1 MTSAAAAPARRMNI
15 ADEVLGPSLARG
27 QIDDIAIEFGDERI
41 SYGELNAQVNRF
53 GNALKPYLK
62 KGDRTLLLLKDS
74 PTFAAAFLGVMRVGG
89 VSVPVS
95 TRASV
100 KDLAFVLRDSE
111 AAALLID
118 DEFVPLFR
126 EAVAMG
132 APPPPLVA
140 VRGEPVEGLDTISAL
155 IAKSGSSLAT
165 APTTVDD
172 PAFWLYTSG
181 STGTPKGA
189 VHCHGLIVVGD
200 CYFQSFGYGPGE
212 KIFGSSKLFFA
223 FALGHSLLAGLRTGS
238 TIVLYDGWPD
248 SNAITTIVERH
259 RPTIVLSVP
268 AFYRTLCQEGHAA
281 KPAFKGVRCYL
292 SAGESL
298 PESLYQRWH
307 QMTGR
312 PIVEGIGMTETIF
325 MIVSGTPAEHHPGAT
340 GKPMPYAET
349 RLTDADGEVTTPE
362 RPGVLW
368 IKMKSL
374 CREYWRQPEKMNSAM
389 EDGWFRTG
397 DVFVVGNDGW
407 WRHQGRADDLL
418 KISGQ
423 WVSPAEI
430 EECAVTVPGIAEAVV
445 VGVPDRD
452 GLVRLAMFLIPSEQA
467 SEDLKRRV
475 QDKLLASLSKYK
487 CPRNIIF
494 VDVVP
499 RTATGKVRRFR
510 LREWLT
516 ADLLRRLVRNLGLDL
531 DNIAQS
537 SPQLV
542 IDMQTRCAKCESQDR
557 CAHDIEA
564 ESKNAFHEYCPN
576 AALIIKMEGAQ

>member
-1 MTSAAAAPARRMNI
+1 
-15 ADEVLGPSLARG
+15 
-27 QIDDIAIEFGDERI
+27 
-41 SYGELNAQVNRF
+41 
-53 GNALKPYLK
+53 
-62 KGDRTLLLLKDS
+62 
-74 PTFAAAFLGVMRVGG
+74 
-89 VSVPVS
+89 
-95 TRASV
+95 
-100 KDLAFVLRDSE
+100 
-111 AAALLID
+111 
-118 DEFVPLFR
+118 
-126 EAVAMG
+126 
-132 APPPPLVA
+132 
-140 VRGEPVEGLDTISAL
+140 
-155 IAKSGSSLAT
+155 
-165 APTTVDD
+165 
-172 PAFWLYTSG
+172 
-181 STGTPKGA
+181 
-189 VHCHGLIVVGD
+189 
-200 CYFQSFGYGPGE
+200 
-212 KIFGSSKLFFA
+212 
-223 FALGHSLLAGLRTGS
+223 
-238 TIVLYDGWPD
+238 
-248 SNAITTIVERH
+248 
-259 RPTIVLSVP
+259 
-268 AFYRTLCQEGHAA
+268 
-281 KPAFKGVRCYL
+281 
-292 SAGESL
+292 
-298 PESLYQRWH
+298 
-307 QMTGR
+307 
-312 PIVEGIGMTETIF
+312 
-325 MIVSGTPAEHHPGAT
+325 
-340 GKPMPYAET
+340 
-349 RLTDADGEVTTPE
+349 VTTPE

-452 GLVRLAMFLIPSEQA
+452 GLVRLAMFLIPAEEA

-475 QDKLLASLSKYK
+475 QEKLLGSLSKYK

-531 DNIAQS
+531 DSIAQS

-576 AALIIKMEGAQ
+576 AALIIKMEGAQR